1 LRGPLYP
8 DEPTCSGCPQSMY
21 ASSAPSLSANVGLA
35 LPAFARRKKRRARDA
50 THTSG
55 LFVLN
60 SIFLR
65 MNQAHRSA
73 FSSRQRFDRP
83 PPHQQKAAVTVGPL
97 AASVRTEASVTP
109 GALKPA
115 SAKLARKRLHP
126 LCRTKITRIT
136 GRASTLHVVDQAR
149 LLAICAN
156 YAGHV
161 LRIYGVPDS
170 HYGYV

>member
-1 LRGPLYP
+1 MVKDGMAARSASLSLTGRSAATHSPLPKWVRLGLRRARLRRPLYP

-65 MNQAHRSA
+65 MNQAHRSGA
-73 FSSRQRFDRP
+73 DKRQRFDHP
-83 PPHQQKAAVTVGPL
+83 PTLGL
-97 AASVRTEASVTP
+97 SGRTRGSKSDLDARNRMS
-109 GALKPA
+109 AL
-115 SAKLARKRLHP
+115 
-126 LCRTKITRIT
+126 T
-136 GRASTLHVVDQAR
+136 Q
-149 LLAICAN
+149 
-156 YAGHV
+156 
-161 LRIYGVPDS
+161 
-170 HYGYV
+170 